1 MKTLNREGIIRMMGN
16 RQGGAGGVNIGD
28 MLGGYASQLWVN
40 QNYVSIDF
48 FKRLFTAWGPAETSG
63 DPDVEVEPNDLNA
76 TITNIKAM
84 VGTWTEEYLSALG
97 MSSTG
102 GGGGVGSTAL
112 YDLLDV
118 KPNAAGDGVYG
129 AATGKVLTY
138 GSDGKWYAADATAGS
153 VTSIGMTVPTGF
165 TVSPSSI
172 TSHGVFTIGFG
183 GSITKNYVLASPSN
197 AAGAPS
203 WRALVTSDIPD
214 LSSIY
219 AKVETVYTK
228 TESDAR
234 FLTISFFN
242 SLFKAYD
249 ANGNHIAPNDGTVS
263 NITNIKAMFGF
274 WTQQYLTALGQGSSG
289 GGSVSALSDLV
300 DVTITSPQ
308 NGQVLKYNG
317 TKWVNS
323 SVTPG
328 SVTSVGM
335 TVPTGFSVSPSSI
348 TSSGTF
354 AISFGGS
361 ISANCVLATPSNASG
376 SPSWR
381 VLVAS
386 DIPSLAASK
395 ITSGTL
401 DTARIPDL
409 SGTYATLSRVT
420 TLENYFDASGNA
432 KSALKLTTVSKTAWG
447 QTYWTSDG
455 VPDTISGNMTN
466 VGNISFS
473 ASGKNIGGF
482 LYFDTT
488 NSRIG
493 VGGSSPSYALD
504 VYGNA
509 QFGNHTTRKVRIGS
523 NANYASISLLT
534 NGGTSV
540 GMITFGDSVATNNY
554 LRIGNGGYTT
564 YLRGS
569 TTYFTYGSNDTTAM
583 IIASDGNVGIGTTSP
598 SYLLHVNGY
607 AYTTR
612 LYLASGV
619 YFEYN
624 SGNSGVKLVGA
635 GLYTDSYLTA
645 LGLGSSGSGSTTA
658 LNDLTDVTISSA
670 ANGNV
675 LAYNGTKWVNSNALS
690 VNSVTVNGNVSVAQ
704 KVSTT
709 NASVSAYMAIGQSS
723 VDSNYNLLINGN
735 MKIGPLTVGYTSSQV
750 NVGTG
755 GKYLNVTVGSSGHAV
770 IDYAWVVTSDMRK
783 KDIVENVMATIEQ
796 IAEAPIFNY
805 RLKGDE
811 SGSIAL
817 GSSAQYWK
825 DVFEYAVPVG
835 PDGFYGLDSGATALA
850 AAVMTARKVVT
861 HEEKIAQLE
870 NRVEEVE
877 KENLLLK
884 DIINNLKGIE
894 S

>member
-1 MKTLNREGIIRMMGN
+1 MKVLNREGIIRMTGN
-16 RQGGAGGVNIGD
+16 HQGGAGGVNIGD
-28 MLGGYASQLWVN
+28 MFGGYASQLWVN

-63 DPDVEVEPNDLNA
+63 DPDVEVEPNDLNS

-102 GGGGVGSTAL
+102 GGGGGGSTAL

-219 AKVETVYTK
+219 YTK
-228 TESDAR
+228 TEADAK
-234 FLTISFFN
+234 FMTIAAFENLFN
-242 SLFKAYD
+242 ALNSSSQK
-249 ANGNHIAPNDGTVS
+249 VS
-263 NITNIKAMFGF
+263 HPYSSGVASIKALKGL
-274 WTQQYLTALGQGSSG
+274 WTEQFLTALGQGSSG
-289 GGSVSALSDLV
+289 GGSVAALSDLT
-300 DVTITSPQ
+300 DANISNPQ

-381 VLVAS
+381 VLVAA
-386 DIPSLAASK
+386 DIPNLAASK

-409 SGTYATLSRVT
+409 SGTYATTGRVT
-420 TLENYFDASGNA
+420 TLEGYFDASGNA

-493 VGGSSPSYALD
+493 VGESSPSYALD

-509 QFGNHTTRKVRIGS
+509 QFGNHSTRKVRIGS

-583 IIASDGNVGIGTTSP
+583 MIASDGNVGIGTTSP

-612 LYLASGV
+612 LYLSSGV

-635 GLYTDSYLTA
+635 GLYTDSYFTA
-645 LGLGSSGSGSTTA
+645 LGTGSSGSGSTTA

-709 NASVSAYMAIGQSS
+709 SASVSAYMAIGQSTL
-723 VDSNYNLLINGN
+723 DTNYNLYVNGTARVN
-735 MKIGPLTVGYTSSQV
+735 DLVMGENNSVNTVTC
-750 NVGTG
+750 
-755 GKYLNVTVGSSGHAV
+755 
-770 IDYAWVVTSDMRK
+770 
-783 KDIVENVMATIEQ
+783 ATIRTLSSHGLYIKTGTAPNFVDGTWTNASDIRLKDVISDVEVSIND
-796 IAEAPIFNY
+796 IANAPIFNY
-805 RLKGDE
+805 KWKNGD
-811 SGSIAL
+811 GTVML
-817 GSSAQYWK
+817 GTKAQHWVN
-825 DVFEYAVPVG
+825 VFPSAVPEG
-835 PDGFYGLDSGATALA
+835 PDGYLFMDYSATALA

-877 KENLLLK
+877 KENLQLK
-884 DIINNLKGIE
+884 DIINHLKGTE